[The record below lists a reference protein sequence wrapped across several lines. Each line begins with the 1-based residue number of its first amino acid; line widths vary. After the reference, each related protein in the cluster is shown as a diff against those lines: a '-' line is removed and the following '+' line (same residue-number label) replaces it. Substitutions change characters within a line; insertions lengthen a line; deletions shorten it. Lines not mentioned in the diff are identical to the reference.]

1 MPETDRLQA
10 LLEFAREANEI
21 EQHRVSLGTF
31 LAGLQQENEDLD
43 EAQLKQIQA
52 SQRMPSHLP
61 LLTGQLTIYQTL
73 LDLFNTSMYDHAIYE
88 NLPKRKSDDSVSKST
103 QTSAMTASC
112 ATQTDAATD
121 SLWDLLPKAREEAY
135 QRGIDTGKDDGHI
148 QGIKEGHSAGMT
160 EGLAIGLKQG
170 QTEGL
175 KTGLDQGKEVDIQ
188 RGIEIGRK
196 LGYADGLA
204 ERLRQTKEKMKK
216 LDEEDTSRH
225 IPQVEATREK
235 IIVKLPSRLP
245 AMVIKEE
252 KEEEAKPKPKPKPIP
267 MINGIDPFASLLGL
281 ARRK

>member
-1 MPETDRLQA
+1 MPKMPKTDRLQA
-10 LLEFAREANEI
+10 LLEFTREHNEV
-21 EQHRVSLGTF
+21 EQNRVSLETF
-31 LAGLQQENEDLD
+31 LADFQQEREELD

-52 SQRMPSHLP
+52 SQS
-61 LLTGQLTIYQTL
+61 QLTIYQTL
-73 LDLFNTSMYDHAIYE
+73 LGLFSTSMYDHAIYE
-88 NLPKRKSDDSVSKST
+88 NLPKREPDDSVSNST

-112 ATQTDAATD
+112 TTQTDAATD
-121 SLWDLLPKAREEAY
+121 SLWDLLPKAREEAF
-135 QRGIDTGKDDGHI
+135 QRGLDAGKDDGRI

-175 KTGLDQGKEVDIQ
+175 ETGLEQGKEVDMQ

-216 LDEEDTSRH
+216 LDEGDTGRH

-235 IIVKLPSRLP
+235 IIVKLPSSLP
-245 AMVIKEE
+245 AMVLKEE
-252 KEEEAKPKPKPKPIP
+252 KEEEAKPKPRPKPKPMP

-281 ARRK
+281 ARKK

>member
-1 MPETDRLQA
+1 MPVMSKTDRLQG
-10 LLEFAREANEI
+10 LLDFARQANEV
-21 EQHRVSLGTF
+21 EQHRVSLETF
-31 LAGLQQENEDLD
+31 LAGIQQEDEDLD

-52 SQRMPSHLP
+52 SQR
-61 LLTGQLTIYQTL
+61 QLTIYQTL
-73 LDLFNTSMYDHAIYE
+73 LGLFNTSKYDHAIYE
-88 NLPKRKSDDSVSKST
+88 KLPKRKPDASVSKTT

-121 SLWDLLPKAREEAY
+121 SLWDLLPKAREEAF
-135 QRGIDTGKDDGHI
+135 QRGLDAGKDDGHI
-148 QGIKEGHSAGMT
+148 QGIKEGHSAGVT

-170 QTEGL
+170 QAEGL
-175 KTGLDQGKEVDIQ
+175 KTGLDQSKEVDMQ

-204 ERLRQTKEKMKK
+204 ERLRQTKEKMKT

-252 KEEEAKPKPKPKPIP
+252 KEEEAKPKPKPKPKPIP

>member
-1 MPETDRLQA
+1 MMPKTDRLQG
-10 LLEFAREANEI
+10 LLDFARQANEV
-21 EQHRVSLGTF
+21 EQHRVSLETF
-31 LAGLQQENEDLD
+31 LAGIQQENEDLD

-52 SQRMPSHLP
+52 SQRIPTHLP

-73 LDLFNTSMYDHAIYE
+73 LGLFNT
-88 NLPKRKSDDSVSKST
+88 NNSVSKST
-103 QTSAMTASC
+103 QISTKTASC
-112 ATQTDAATD
+112 TTQTDAVTD
-121 SLWDLLPKAREEAY
+121 SLWDLLPKAREEAF
-135 QRGIDTGKDDGHI
+135 QRGHDAGKDDGHI

-170 QTEGL
+170 QAEGL
-175 KTGLDQGKEVDIQ
+175 NTGLDQSKEVDMQ

-216 LDEEDTSRH
+216 LDEEDTSKH

-245 AMVIKEE
+245 AMVLKEE
-252 KEEEAKPKPKPKPIP
+252 KEEEAKPKPKPMPMP

-281 ARRK
+281 ARKK